1 MPVEEIEMKM
11 SPLKAGLIAMP
22 VIGIV
27 AFLYV
32 VFSAMD
38 KGETGPLD
46 SYATGEM
53 RAFVTLD
60 DAPAQPDLA
69 YVDGEGNEVL
79 LADYRGQVIL
89 VNYWA
94 TWCGPCVEEMPALS
108 DLQSELGGD
117 RFQVVTI
124 TLDRSIED
132 ARDFLTRMDLDNLPL
147 IHDGT
152 FSSPGRVRAIGLPM
166 SILYDGQGREIGRV
180 PAPAEWNSEDAYNLI
195 RAAIR
200 RGI

>member
-1 MPVEEIEMKM
+1 
-11 SPLKAGLIAMP
+11 
-22 VIGIV
+22 
-27 AFLYV
+27 
-32 VFSAMD
+32 
-38 KGETGPLD
+38 
-46 SYATGEM
+46 
-53 RAFVTLD
+53 
-60 DAPAQPDLA
+60 
-69 YVDGEGNEVL
+69 
-79 LADYRGQVIL
+79 
-89 VNYWA
+89 
-94 TWCGPCVEEMPALS
+94 MPALS
-108 DLQSELGGD
+108 DLQSELGGE
-117 RFQVVTI
+117 RFQVVTV

-132 ARDFLTRMDLDNLPL
+132 ARDFLTRMDLENLPL

>member
-1 MPVEEIEMKM
+1 MKM
-11 SPLKAGLIAMP
+11 SPIGLGILGMTVLA
-22 VIGIV
+22 IGW
-27 AFLYV
+27 FLYV
-32 VFSAMD
+32 MVSGAS

-46 SYATGEM
+46 SYAHGEM
-53 RAFVTLD
+53 RAFVSID
-60 DAPAQPDLA
+60 DAPAQPDLI
-69 YVDGEGNEVL
+69 YRNGDGSEVRL
-79 LADYRGQVIL
+79 SDYRGQVIL

-117 RFQVVTI
+117 QFQVVTV

-132 ARDFLTRMDLDNLPL
+132 AREFLTRMELGNLPL
-147 IHDGT
+147 IHDDT
-152 FSSPGRVRAIGLPM
+152 FSSPNRVRAIGLPM

-180 PAPAEWNSEDAYNLI
+180 PAPAEWSSDDAYALI

-200 RGI
+200 RNI